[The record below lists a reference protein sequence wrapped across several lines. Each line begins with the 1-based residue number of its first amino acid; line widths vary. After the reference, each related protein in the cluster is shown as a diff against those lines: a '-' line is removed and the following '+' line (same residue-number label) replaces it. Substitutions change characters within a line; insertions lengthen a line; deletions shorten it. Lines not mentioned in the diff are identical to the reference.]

1 MGRSFYIRK
10 QLQLI
15 FLGLGFGFKH
25 GLPEYDRVARLWV
38 ARLWGSSSDGKP
50 YHEPETR
57 ITQPVTRNSY
67 PVTRNPNLSG
77 YEYFP

>member
-1 MGRSFYIRK
+1 MSRSFYIRK

-25 GLPEYDRVARLWV
+25 GLPEYGRV
-38 ARLWGSSSDGKP
+38 ARLWGSRSDGKP

-57 ITQPVTRNSY
+57 ITQPEPRN
-67 PVTRNPNLSG
+67 PHLVTRNPNLSG

>member
-25 GLPEYDRVARLWV
+25 GRLRYVLRVSCFGLRVKIRNSVDQNSNATHFPRN
-38 ARLWGSSSDGKP
+38 KP
-50 YHEPETR
+50 PASCNSQR
-57 ITQPVTRNSY
+57 VTRNLQ
-67 PVTRNPNLSG
+67 PEPFKL
-77 YEYFP
+77 